1 MNKLISI
8 IITVYN
14 ADTFLDRCLKS
25 ITNQTYRDLE
35 IILINDGSTDKSGK
49 ICDAWASKD
58 PRIKVLH
65 TTNQGVAAARNCGLH
80 IANGDYIGFADADD
94 WIEPDMFENL
104 ASSLEQYNAD
114 IAICGFEEK
123 WPDHSVLK
131 VSEGFRCYTKEE
143 ALRELIL
150 DRNMQNYA
158 WNKLF
163 RRKCVPDAPFPPLK
177 RMSDLGGMHNFFR
190 KADKIVEINRVLYHY
205 IRRNNSVV
213 GKDGSLETTI
223 DYCIAQ
229 QTRYVDLVSEQ
240 PEIRKTMQKKYVSS
254 LNSVRNKFYQ
264 EFLGKDNNK
273 SIREYATRIQNILLP
288 FYFLHQS
295 EIDTGIFFS
304 KDDDLSVFLSNPENY
319 DYDTYK
325 KRQFMKRFLAKLISR
340 LRNIL

>member
-14 ADTFLDRCLKS
+14 VDTFLDRCLKS
-25 ITNQTYRDLE
+25 ITNQTYRNLE
-35 IILINDGSTDKSGK
+35 IILINDGSTDRSDQ

-94 WIEPDMFENL
+94 WAEPDMFEKL
-104 ASSLEQYNAD
+104 ADSLEQYNAD

-123 WPDHSVLK
+123 WPGYSVLK
-131 VSEGFRCYTKEE
+131 VSKSFRCYTKEE
-143 ALRELIL
+143 ALHELIL
-150 DRNMQNYA
+150 DRNIQSYV

-163 RRKCVPDAPFPPLK
+163 RRECVPDAPFPPLK
-177 RMSDLGGMHNFFR
+177 RMSDLGGLHHFFR

-205 IRRNNSVV
+205 NRRNNSLV

-229 QTRYVDLVSEQ
+229 QTRYADLVSEQ
-240 PEIRKTMQKKYVSS
+240 PEIRKTMQKKYLSS
-254 LNSVRNKFYQ
+254 LNSVRNKFCQ
-264 EFLGKDNNK
+264 EFMGKDNKN
-273 SIREYATRIQNILLP
+273 IREHAERIKNILFP
-288 FYFLHQS
+288 FYSLHQS
-295 EIDTGIFFS
+295 EIGRRILFNK
-304 KDDDLSVFLSNPENY
+304 KDDISAFLSDPENY
-319 DYDTYK
+319 DYDAYK
-325 KRQFMKRFLAKLISR
+325 KWQNRKRFLTNLLSHLRKL
-340 LRNIL
+340 

>member
-14 ADTFLDRCLKS
+14 VDTFLDRCLKS
-25 ITNQTYRDLE
+25 ITNQTYRNLE
-35 IILINDGSTDKSGK
+35 IILINDGSTDRSDQ

-94 WIEPDMFENL
+94 WAEPDMFEKL
-104 ASSLEQYNAD
+104 ADSLEQYNAD

-123 WPDHSVLK
+123 WPGYSVLK
-131 VSEGFRCYTKEE
+131 VSKSFRCYTKEE
-143 ALRELIL
+143 ALHELIL
-150 DRNMQNYA
+150 DRNIQSYV

-163 RRKCVPDAPFPPLK
+163 RRECVPDAPFPPLK
-177 RMSDLGGMHNFFR
+177 RMSDLGGLHHFFR

-205 IRRNNSVV
+205 NRRNNSLV

-229 QTRYVDLVSEQ
+229 QTRYADLVSEQ
-240 PEIRKTMQKKYVSS
+240 PEIRKTMQKKYLSS
-254 LNSVRNKFYQ
+254 LNSVRNKFCQ
-264 EFLGKDNNK
+264 EFMGKDNK
-273 SIREYATRIQNILLP
+273 DIREHAERIKNILFP
-288 FYFLHQS
+288 FYSLHQS
-295 EIDTGIFFS
+295 EIGRRILFNK
-304 KDDDLSVFLSNPENY
+304 KDDIFAFLSDPENY
-319 DYDTYK
+319 DYDAYK
-325 KRQFMKRFLAKLISR
+325 KWQNRKRFLTNLLSHLRKL
-340 LRNIL
+340 